1 MAVYLDFDNI
11 VISRY
16 DQVHGRNSFQKDK
29 ARGLD
34 DDKLTTA
41 TVDLGAIIDFASS
54 FGTLVLTRAY
64 ADWSADLNANY
75 QGQLVGRAV
84 DLVQLFPA
92 AAYGKN
98 GADIR
103 LAVDAVEDM
112 FRLPDLTHVV
122 IVGGDSDYIALAQ
135 RCKRLGRY
143 VVGIG
148 VAGASSRS
156 LASACD
162 EFVTYDALPG
172 IPTVAPAPAKKA
184 TKRTKSKEPDDEP
197 EPADTQAAATGLLER
212 ALRIGHEKD
221 DADWLH
227 NSAVKAQM
235 KRMDPS
241 FSEKSLG
248 FRSFSDF
255 LRSRSDVADLDES
268 STTRMVRLHQRGSK
282 PRSDPDVRASGE
294 VPDRVSTYA
303 EAMTERLYFR
313 QLLSGR
319 DFAQSDMIAQ
329 QMRNFSYLIGDRE
342 TGDTVVVDPAY
353 AANDLVDILE
363 SDGMKLSGV
372 LVTHHHPDH
381 VGGSMM
387 GFELKGLAEL
397 LERQS
402 VPVHVNSLEAEWV
415 SRVTGIARSDLTAH
429 EHGDKVNVGDVEIE
443 LLHTPG
449 HTPGSQCFLLDGRLV
464 AGDTLFLEGCGRTD
478 FPGGDVDDMFRSL
491 QQLAAAVRRPD
502 GVSRATGTRWSPARR
517 CRTCGAPTTCTGRAI
532 WISGEC

>member
-1 MAVYLDFDNI
+1 MPESDTADETARVAVYLDFDNV

-16 DQVHGRNSFQKDK
+16 DQVHGRGSFHKDK
-29 ARGLD
+29 TGGFAKADR
-34 DDKLTTA
+34 LTTA
-41 TVDLGAIIDFASS
+41 TVDVGAVIDFASS

-64 ADWSADLNANY
+64 ADWSADVNAGY
-75 QGQLVGRAV
+75 RGQLVGRAV

-156 LASACD
+156 LAAACD
-162 EFVTYDALPG
+162 EFVSYDALPG
-172 IPTVAPAPAKKA
+172 IPTVAPAPKKA
-184 TKRTKSKEPDDEP
+184 TKRTKAKEPDEEP
-197 EPADTQAAATGLLER
+197 EPADPQGAATGLLER

-255 LRSRSDVADLDES
+255 LRSRSDVVDLDES
-268 STTRMVRLHQRGSK
+268 STTRMVRLH
-282 PRSDPDVRASGE
+282 
-294 VPDRVSTYA
+294 
-303 EAMTERLYFR
+303 
-313 QLLSGR
+313 R
-319 DFAQSDMIAQ
+319 D
-329 QMRNFSYLIGDRE
+329 
-342 TGDTVVVDPAY
+342 T
-353 AANDLVDILE
+353 
-363 SDGMKLSGV
+363 
-372 LVTHHHPDH
+372 
-381 VGGSMM
+381 
-387 GFELKGLAEL
+387 
-397 LERQS
+397 
-402 VPVHVNSLEAEWV
+402 
-415 SRVTGIARSDLTAH
+415 
-429 EHGDKVNVGDVEIE
+429 
-443 LLHTPG
+443 
-449 HTPGSQCFLLDGRLV
+449 
-464 AGDTLFLEGCGRTD
+464 
-478 FPGGDVDDMFRSL
+478 
-491 QQLAAAVRRPD
+491 
-502 GVSRATGTRWSPARR
+502 
-517 CRTCGAPTTCTGRAI
+517 
-532 WISGEC
+532 

>member
-1 MAVYLDFDNI
+1 MPESVSTADIPRVAVYLDFDNI

-16 DQVHGRNSFQKDK
+16 DQVHGRSSFQKDK
-29 ARGLD
+29 SRGLEK
-34 DDKLTTA
+34 DKLTTA
-41 TVDLGAIIDFASS
+41 TVDIGAIIDFASS

-64 ADWSADLNANY
+64 ADWSSNVNAEY
-75 QGQLVGRAV
+75 QSQLVARAV

-172 IPTVAPAPAKKA
+172 IPTVAPQPAKKSTRRAKA
-184 TKRTKSKEPDDEP
+184 TTADDEP
-197 EPADTQAAATGLLER
+197 EPADAQAAATGLLER

-268 STTRMVRLHQRGSK
+268 STTRMVRLH
-282 PRSDPDVRASGE
+282 
-294 VPDRVSTYA
+294 
-303 EAMTERLYFR
+303 
-313 QLLSGR
+313 R
-319 DFAQSDMIAQ
+319 DS
-329 QMRNFSYLIGDRE
+329 
-342 TGDTVVVDPAY
+342 
-353 AANDLVDILE
+353 
-363 SDGMKLSGV
+363 
-372 LVTHHHPDH
+372 
-381 VGGSMM
+381 
-387 GFELKGLAEL
+387 
-397 LERQS
+397 
-402 VPVHVNSLEAEWV
+402 
-415 SRVTGIARSDLTAH
+415 
-429 EHGDKVNVGDVEIE
+429 
-443 LLHTPG
+443 
-449 HTPGSQCFLLDGRLV
+449 
-464 AGDTLFLEGCGRTD
+464 
-478 FPGGDVDDMFRSL
+478 
-491 QQLAAAVRRPD
+491 
-502 GVSRATGTRWSPARR
+502 
-517 CRTCGAPTTCTGRAI
+517 
-532 WISGEC
+532 

>member
-1 MAVYLDFDNI
+1 MPESVVGGDAARVAVYLDFDNI

-29 ARGLD
+29 SRGLD
-34 DDKLTTA
+34 NDKVTRA

-64 ADWSADLNANY
+64 ADWSADLNAKY

-103 LAVDAVEDM
+103 LSVDAVEDM

-148 VAGASSRS
+148 VAGASSKS
-156 LASACD
+156 LAAACD

-172 IPTVAPAPAKKA
+172 IPTDAPAPAKKA
-184 TKRTKSKEPDDEP
+184 AKRAKAKEPDDEP
-197 EPADTQAAATGLLER
+197 EPVDTQAAATGLLER
-212 ALRIGHEKD
+212 AMRIGHEKN

-248 FRSFSDF
+248 FSSFSDF
-255 LRSRSDVADLDES
+255 LRSRSDVVDLDES
-268 STTRMVRLHQRGSK
+268 STTRMVRLH
-282 PRSDPDVRASGE
+282 
-294 VPDRVSTYA
+294 
-303 EAMTERLYFR
+303 
-313 QLLSGR
+313 R
-319 DFAQSDMIAQ
+319 DS
-329 QMRNFSYLIGDRE
+329 
-342 TGDTVVVDPAY
+342 
-353 AANDLVDILE
+353 
-363 SDGMKLSGV
+363 
-372 LVTHHHPDH
+372 
-381 VGGSMM
+381 
-387 GFELKGLAEL
+387 
-397 LERQS
+397 
-402 VPVHVNSLEAEWV
+402 
-415 SRVTGIARSDLTAH
+415 
-429 EHGDKVNVGDVEIE
+429 
-443 LLHTPG
+443 
-449 HTPGSQCFLLDGRLV
+449 
-464 AGDTLFLEGCGRTD
+464 
-478 FPGGDVDDMFRSL
+478 
-491 QQLAAAVRRPD
+491 
-502 GVSRATGTRWSPARR
+502 
-517 CRTCGAPTTCTGRAI
+517 
-532 WISGEC
+532 

>member
-1 MAVYLDFDNI
+1 MPETVSAAEIPRVAVYLDFDNI

-64 ADWSADLNANY
+64 ADWSAALNAKY

-172 IPTVAPAPAKKA
+172 IPTVAVAPAPAKKA
-184 TKRTKSKEPDDEP
+184 TRRTKSTEP
-197 EPADTQAAATGLLER
+197 EEDPEPEAADTQAAATGLLER

-268 STTRMVRLHQRGSK
+268 STTRMVRLH
-282 PRSDPDVRASGE
+282 
-294 VPDRVSTYA
+294 
-303 EAMTERLYFR
+303 
-313 QLLSGR
+313 R
-319 DFAQSDMIAQ
+319 D
-329 QMRNFSYLIGDRE
+329 N
-342 TGDTVVVDPAY
+342 
-353 AANDLVDILE
+353 
-363 SDGMKLSGV
+363 
-372 LVTHHHPDH
+372 
-381 VGGSMM
+381 
-387 GFELKGLAEL
+387 
-397 LERQS
+397 
-402 VPVHVNSLEAEWV
+402 
-415 SRVTGIARSDLTAH
+415 
-429 EHGDKVNVGDVEIE
+429 
-443 LLHTPG
+443 
-449 HTPGSQCFLLDGRLV
+449 
-464 AGDTLFLEGCGRTD
+464 
-478 FPGGDVDDMFRSL
+478 
-491 QQLAAAVRRPD
+491 
-502 GVSRATGTRWSPARR
+502 
-517 CRTCGAPTTCTGRAI
+517 
-532 WISGEC
+532 